1 MIHPQIQIFQKS
13 TPAWSAADSLEDI
26 PVELFLPITQ
36 ELANHLPTQAFPLE
50 QEVGHTHRSVWNKV
64 SLYQILNAFFWF
76 PRDTGKSRERETKKE
91 RGKMR
96 VGEDTFQICDYPV
109 ALLTQPNVCR
119 MKDRMSGSQERAT
132 TLYGVDHKWLK
143 GIL

>member
-13 TPAWSAADSLEDI
+13 TPAWSAEDSLEDI

-64 SLYQILNAFFWF
+64 SLYQILDAFFWL

-109 ALLTQPNVCR
+109 ALLTRPNVCR
-119 MKDRMSGSQERAT
+119 MRDRT
-132 TLYGVDHKWLK
+132 
-143 GIL
+143 